1 MCDLHLSKALSAN
14 QADKKTCV
22 YLILLC
28 SMEIHD
34 VLNTKH
40 ELRYKIYKLRNS
52 NVWQLLFDACISI
65 LENPLAIRV

>member
-1 MCDLHLSKALSAN
+1 MARCTKYKALGVALVVILV
-14 QADKKTCV
+14 D
-22 YLILLC
+22 LILLC
-28 SMEIHD
+28 SMKIND

-65 LENPLAIRV
+65 LENPLAICV